1 MPMSFFR
8 RLFGKGDSGESDAP
22 RGGMSKEEAL
32 AAYVVREHRLGRSVE
47 EILDDPYLKNRA
59 TEEQRF
65 RLLER
70 PEVIRAIGENTASV
84 ARERVRES

>member
-1 MPMSFFR
+1 MGIFD
-8 RLFGKGDSGESDAP
+8 RLRGKSESTQATRAP
-22 RGGMSKEEAL
+22 GKEDAL
-32 AAYVVREHRLGRSVE
+32 AAYIVREHRLGRSLD

-59 TEEQRF
+59 TEEQRR

-70 PEVIRAIGENTASV
+70 PEVIRAVGEDTAAV

>member
-1 MPMSFFR
+1 VSFFR
-8 RLFGKGDSGESDAP
+8 RLFGGKNEGETAAEER
-22 RGGMSKEEAL
+22 RGGISKEEAL

-47 EILDDPYLKNRA
+47 DILDDPYLKNRA
-59 TEEQRF
+59 TEEQRI

-70 PEVIRAIGENTASV
+70 PEVIRAIGEDTAAA

>member
-1 MPMSFFR
+1 MGIFA
-8 RLFGKGDSGESDAP
+8 RLLGRKDEDDKAEQR
-22 RGGMSKEEAL
+22 RGGISKEEAL

-47 EILDDPYLKNRA
+47 DILDDPYLKNRA
-59 TEEQRF
+59 SEEQRI

-70 PEVIRAIGENTASV
+70 PEVIRAIGEDTAAM